1 MKHLLLTFLLVA
13 SSFLAAQHVIKFRPQ
28 SLLLKNI
35 ALGYEYFI
43 KPTFSLQLNASYAP
57 YQKLANPYFRLSLG
71 EFRDSYQTDIIHGNA
86 FSLTPEVRFYHLNI
100 ETKQPG
106 FYVAPYLRYYHA
118 FFQASGGG
126 EILDYDYLSYE
137 KSYRYIGKGERYAI
151 RPGVQ
156 VGQMVDINKHFK
168 LDLFW
173 GLNVGTQK
181 IRMETLFYD
190 IKNMTEE
197 EALAYSPNISPAFYG
212 GKAKTISPYRMLL
225 SKDKTTVGLR
235 CGVDIC
241 YKF

>member
-1 MKHLLLTFLLVA
+1 MKHLLLTFLLVIF
-13 SSFLAAQHVIKFRPQ
+13 SFLSAQSVVKFRPQ

-35 ALGYEYFI
+35 AFGYEYFI
-43 KPTFSLQLNASYAP
+43 KPTFSVQLNASYAP
-57 YQKLANPYFRLSLG
+57 YQKLANPYFHINIGGGSKVR
-71 EFRDSYQTDIIHGNA
+71 EAEIIHGNA

-100 ETKQPG
+100 ETKEPG

-126 EILDYDYLSYE
+126 EIFDYDYFDYT
-137 KSYRYIGKGERYAI
+137 KSYKYLGKGERYAI
-151 RPGVQ
+151 RPGIQ

-181 IRMETLFYD
+181 IRMETLFYNTN
-190 IKNMTEE
+190 NMTEQ
-197 EALAYSPNISPAFYG
+197 EALAYSPNISAAFYG
-212 GKAKTISPYRMLL
+212 GRAKNISPYRMLI
-225 SKDKTTVGLR
+225 SKDKTTVGVR